1 MSTGSEPRSRGWQ
14 GPLSP
19 RPAAAAAGA
28 ATGRFAAPAGSGSAR
43 SAAAVSR
50 DSLPLRLIAFAALAG
65 FATAHWALLV
75 ENAPLG
81 RTLLVLLVATGGAA
95 AIGLLSLAPLPRPA
109 LHALAAVAGA
119 ATLVLG
125 LMAAG
130 LPGRLLLPAH
140 WSELTDGLDR
150 GLAGVQG
157 VDWPYDG
164 PDVWI
169 RRTILLGAPALL
181 AIAATLAFWPARRG
195 VAVLRIAGLV
205 ALLLVYGTA
214 VTEHDPG
221 TPALRGLALLLL
233 IAAWLWLPRMPSQEA
248 AVGAAVV
255 ASVGLLSLPLAA
267 ALDGE
272 HAWWDY
278 KSWSWFGQGESI
290 RFDWTHEYGPLNWS
304 RKGATLLNVK
314 SDRPHYWKAETLDAF
329 DGLRWVRSPGADDN
343 RYGPEVAYTG
353 SAPEGRWDYNEY
365 NLNWDERVRFTVRSL
380 SSDMVVG
387 AGITL
392 DVDGIPGARP
402 SSDGTTLLP
411 PGRRLERGDSYFVRT
426 YAPNPT
432 KAQMEGVVKG
442 YASNL
447 IGYTEIQLPNR
458 GESATEG
465 VGLQGDAARELAALR
480 RPVVFV
486 PLRGNLDPDNDGL
499 RAERAIRDSP
509 YRRMYG
515 LAQSLTADQP
525 NAYAAV
531 KNVEQYLQS
540 NYTYSERVPTRPIPL
555 NGFLYQ
561 ERRGYCQQFSGTMAL
576 MLRMAGIP
584 ARVAA
589 GFSPGSYN
597 KDTGEYRVRDLD
609 AHSWVEVWFQGI
621 GWVPFDPT
629 PARSPAQSQSS
640 ALATSAA
647 AADAGEVFQSR
658 RGAAASERGTDTGA
672 SLGSEGGNGWLMPL
686 FLLLVAAPLVGCAV
700 VLAMRVRRLRSLGPG
715 ELAELQLSELRR
727 GLLRLGWDL
736 PASTTLLALERRLG
750 RFAGP
755 VSEAYAEALRANRY
769 DPRAPDAPGLGERRV
784 VRREL
789 TRGSLVD
796 RLRGLIAFPPGAPRP

>member
-1 MSTGSEPRSRGWQ
+1 MRGL
-14 GPLSP
+14 LSP
-19 RPAAAAAGA
+19 SPAQAAAAAGRA
-28 ATGRFAAPAGSGSAR
+28 GAPPAGTGTAR
-43 SAAAVSR
+43 SAVAVTQ
-50 DSLPLRLIAFAALAG
+50 DSLALRLIAFAALGA
-65 FATAHWALLV
+65 FATAHWAMLV
-75 ENAPLG
+75 ENAPAG
-81 RTLLVLLVATGGAA
+81 RTLGVVIVATGGAA
-95 AIGLLSLAPLPRPA
+95 ALGLLSLAPLPRPA
-109 LHALAAVAGA
+109 LHWLAAIVGV

-140 WSELTDGLDR
+140 WSEVTDGLDR

-164 PDVWI
+164 PDAWI
-169 RRTILLGAPALL
+169 RRTVLLGAPALL

-195 VAVLRIAGLV
+195 VAALRIAGLV
-205 ALLLVYGTA
+205 ALLLLYGTA
-214 VTEHDPG
+214 VAEHDPG
-221 TPALRGLALLLL
+221 APGLRGLALLLL
-233 IAAWLWLPRMPSQEA
+233 IAAWLWLPRMPRMEA
-248 AVGAAVV
+248 GVGAAAVV
-255 ASVGLLSLPLAA
+255 SVGLVSLPLAA

-272 HAWWDY
+272 RPWWNYHAWN
-278 KSWSWFGQGESI
+278 WFGNGETI
-290 RFDWTHEYGPLNWS
+290 TFDWTHEYGPLDWS
-304 RKGATLLNVK
+304 RAGATVLNVK

-343 RYGPEVAYTG
+343 RFGPEVVYRGAH
-353 SAPEGRWDYNEY
+353 PDGRWNYNEY
-365 NLNWDERVRFTVRSL
+365 NLDWDERIRFTVRSL

-402 SSDGTTLLP
+402 SSDGTTRLFR
-411 PGRRLERGDSYFVRT
+411 GRRLERGDSYFVRT

-432 KAQMEGVVKG
+432 KKQMEGVPRG
-442 YASNL
+442 YSSGQ
-447 IGYTEIQLPNR
+447 IIYTAIQLPNR
-458 GESATEG
+458 GESATDG
-465 VGLQGDAARELAALR
+465 VAFQGDAAREQAAMR
-480 RPVVFV
+480 RQVVFV
-486 PLRGNLDPDNDGL
+486 PLRGNPDPDNDG
-499 RAERAIRDSP
+499 RAAERAIRSSP
-509 YRRMYG
+509 YERMYD
-515 LAQSLTADQP
+515 LAQRLTADQP

-531 KNVEQYLQS
+531 KNVQTYLES
-540 NYTYSERVPTRPIPL
+540 TYTYAERVPTRPIPL
-555 NGFLYQ
+555 MGFLYR
-561 ERRGYCQQFSGTMAL
+561 ERRGYCQQFSGAMAL

-597 KDTGEYRVRDLD
+597 KDTKEYRVRDLD

-647 AADAGEVFQSR
+647 AADAGEVRLTRQ
-658 RGAAASERGTDTGA
+658 GVAASERGTDTGA
-672 SLGSEGGNGWLMPL
+672 GLGSDGGSGWLVPV
-686 FLLLVAAPLVGCAV
+686 LLLIVGAPLAGGAV
-700 VLAMRVRRLRSLGPG
+700 VLGRRVRRLRTLRPE
-715 ELAELQLSELRR
+715 ELAEVQLSELRR

-736 PASTTLLALERRLG
+736 PPSTTLLGLEQRLG

-755 VSEAYAEALRANRY
+755 ASEAYASALRAHRY
-769 DPRAPDAPGLGERRV
+769 DPRTPDAPGLGERRV

-789 TRGSLVD
+789 TRGSLVE
-796 RLRGLIAFPPGAPRP
+796 RLRGLMAFPPGAPRP

>member
-1 MSTGSEPRSRGWQ
+1 VSTGT
-14 GPLSP
+14 LSP
-19 RPAAAAAGA
+19 RPAVAAAGRGA
-28 ATGRFAAPAGSGSAR
+28 SPAGSGTAR
-43 SAAAVSR
+43 SPAAVTG
-50 DSLPLRLIAFAALAG
+50 DSLPLRLIAFAALAA
-65 FATAHWALLV
+65 FATAHWAMLV
-75 ENAPLG
+75 EDAPLG
-81 RTLLVLLVATGGAA
+81 RTLLVLLVATGGGAVIA
-95 AIGLLSLAPLPRPA
+95 LLSRVPLPRPA
-109 LHALAAVAGA
+109 VHTLAAIVGVG
-119 ATLVLG
+119 TLVLG

-164 PDVWI
+164 PDLWI
-169 RRTILLGAPALL
+169 RRTILLGAPAML

-195 VAVLRIAGLV
+195 AAALRIAALV
-205 ALLLVYGTA
+205 ALLLLYGTA
-214 VTEHDPG
+214 VTEQDPG
-221 TPALRGLALLLL
+221 APALRGLALLLL
-233 IAAWLWLPRMPSQEA
+233 IAAWLWLPRMPSREA
-248 AVGAAVV
+248 GVAAAVV

-278 KSWSWFGQGESI
+278 HAWSWFGDGEAI
-290 RFDWTHEYGPLNWS
+290 RFNWTHEYGPLDWS
-304 RKGATLLNVK
+304 RAGATVLNVK
-314 SDRPHYWKAETLDAF
+314 SDRPHYWKAETLDSF
-329 DGLRWVRSPGADDN
+329 DGLRWVRSPAADDN
-343 RYGPEVAYTG
+343 RFGPEVAFSG
-353 SAPEGRWDYNEY
+353 SIPEGRWDYNEY
-365 NLNWDERVRFTVRSL
+365 NLNWDERIRFTVRSL

-387 AGITL
+387 AGVTL
-392 DVDGIPGARP
+392 DVDGVPGARP

-411 PGRRLERGDSYFVRT
+411 PGRRLERGDSYYVRT

-432 KAQMEGVVKG
+432 KAQMENTPQG
-442 YASNL
+442 YSSEM
-447 IGYTEIQLPNR
+447 IGYTEIHLPNR

-465 VGLQGDAARELAALR
+465 VGLQGDAARQQDALR
-480 RPVVFV
+480 RPVLFV
-486 PLRGNLDPDNDGL
+486 PLRGNADPGNDALD
-499 RAERAIRDSP
+499 AEREIRRSP
-509 YRRMYG
+509 YRRMYD
-515 LAQSLTADQP
+515 LAQNLTVNQP

-531 KNVEQYLQS
+531 KNVERYLQDT
-540 NYTYSERVPTRPIPL
+540 YTYSERVPTRPIPL
-555 NGFLYQ
+555 MGFLYK
-561 ERRGYCQQFSGTMAL
+561 ERRGYCQQFSGAMAL

-589 GFSPGSYN
+589 GFSPGSFN

-647 AADAGEVFQSR
+647 AADAGEVSQTR
-658 RGAAASERGTDTGA
+658 RGVAAERGSDTGA
-672 SLGSEGGNGWLMPL
+672 RLGSDGGGSGWLVPV
-686 FLLLVAAPLVGCAV
+686 LLLLLAAPLVAGAL
-700 VLAMRVRRLRSLGPG
+700 VLGFRVRRLRGLRPD

-727 GLLRLGWDL
+727 ALLRLDWDL
-736 PASTTLLALERRLG
+736 PASTTLLGLERRLG

-755 VSEAYAEALRANRY
+755 ASEAYAEALRANRY
-769 DPRAPDAPGLGERRV
+769 DPRAPDAPGLAERRV

-789 TRGSLVD
+789 TRGSLWD
-796 RLRGLIAFPPGAPRP
+796 RLRGLLAFPPGAPRA